1 MAKRTFRS
9 GIFSVMLVPSLCAL
23 GAAISFSACA
33 DDYVVTIEE
42 GDDVIWSDAS
52 VDGPSGLLAD
62 GVKDRR
68 LVKKGK
74 GRLIIG
80 CDLKTPGYAGEICI
94 EEGYLRLRNEGAC
107 GTSAGGVTV
116 KSGATLEGDPSYAN
130 GSLQFKDESLTFE
143 GFGVNGVEGAV
154 KMLPG
159 STWNFFTSGKK
170 KMTGDAL
177 WIGESRLDVRF
188 GTFDMGGYTLYASNS
203 IAIVGVN
210 VINPGKIV
218 YGSENN
224 TIVLESY
231 VKLNG
236 DDAKEF
242 VMNSGSME
250 WKKFSEVQNWTLA
263 ISNNVSIRPT
273 IDHVLSRTNLS
284 TALNYNRWHGPVRI
298 ADGATLT
305 ATVGWINPA
314 TAYGL
319 DPYHHILQIYGKVSG
334 GGSLALAE
342 NGYLRLGCQTNDFTG
357 GVKLGKNAI
366 LEVAGVG
373 SLGLGGLLSVGNQSR
388 IEFLYDEL
396 YKGLMTDEEYEKIFK
411 FKNAWHNGKT
421 YYSAGDD
428 ARFVGLPDY
437 TYGKVVNAEEIGTIY
452 HNETNTLTLSK
463 GVSGSPK
470 VVNTDGTLV
479 LGGDG
484 DFSLGEIRVRDGTL
498 RIADGSGYHLGENTF
513 KVHGTYPMTPR
524 LVVGENSVLSSR
536 DDSSSVKLPVSHVA
550 GGLSG
555 DNLRDYVRGVVDVS
569 SGAVVSNIL
578 LVGGAKLEGNVS
590 VKTNYMG
597 AVYIRG
603 GTLVQQGV
611 NSRDETVVGYNANG
625 YLEMSDGFID
635 VSKNSIWMLI
645 GVKTSRAET
654 PGHGVVHVKG
664 GRMVHN
670 SVGFGVNGGD
680 SYGHFRVSGGVV
692 SNTTLIVGK
701 SLYAPTSGGEG
712 TVTVDGDGELSVKG
726 YAQLGAM
733 SNSVS
738 ILNLNGGDFR
748 PFAIQVLTNRCQMS
762 GAGVDSFCE
771 FLEGANNP
779 VYVNFNGGR
788 YSPSIEWSSRDW
800 MSSRVRRYTV
810 FAGGAAIDTGAY
822 PRELHGILKAP
833 TGNGVKSIPFSCDEP
848 WRYIGSPYVKIVDPA
863 GTGYGASAFAE
874 FDSVNGTIS
883 GVTVISPGCDY
894 SEETYAEI
902 AFGGWTNTVRVTAE
916 VAPNDLSGGF
926 TKYGSG
932 ELQLT
937 AAGDWH
943 GVTAVKEGKL
953 SFYVENALPNTA
965 GYDISAGASVDFRGL
980 PHGGGSLAGAGVLIG
995 DYELSGTFTI
1005 DANDIIAGRCMTV
1018 NGNLNIAP
1026 GTRLVVK
1033 NAELLSEKFV
1043 SKAVLKVQNGTMT
1056 GTLDFD
1062 VSSIPVLS
1070 ALRKDDS
1077 TLRLGSVYGTTVVI
1091 R

>member
-1 MAKRTFRS
+1 MRS
-9 GIFSVMLVPSLCAL
+9 YVLGVASAFAVAASFCAY
-23 GAAISFSACA
+23 AE
-33 DDYVVTIEE
+33 DYVVTVAEN
-42 GDDVIWSDAS
+42 DPDVVWSDISAA
-52 VDGPSGLLAD
+52 GPAGLLAD

-74 GRLIIG
+74 GRLIVE

-116 KSGATLEGDPSYAN
+116 KSGATLEGDPSYAS

-143 GFGVNGVEGAV
+143 GFGVNGVDGAV
-154 KMLPG
+154 KMLSG
-159 STWNFFTSGKK
+159 STWNFFTNGKK

-177 WIGESRLDVRF
+177 WIGGSRLDVRA
-188 GTFDMGGYTLYASNS
+188 GEFDMGGYTLYASNS
-203 IAIVGVN
+203 IAIVQASVK
-210 VINPGKIV
+210 NPGKIV
-218 YGSENN
+218 YGS
-224 TIVLESY
+224 TDAALVLESS

-236 DDAKEF
+236 GDTNEL
-242 VMNSGSME
+242 VMLSGTME
-250 WKKFSEVQNWTLA
+250 CKKFSEVQNWTLA

-284 TALNYNRWHGPVRI
+284 TALNYNRWYGPVRI

-314 TAYGL
+314 TAYGP
-319 DPYHHILQIYGKVSG
+319 DPYHHLLQMHGKVSG

-342 NGYLRLGCQTNDFTG
+342 NGYLRLGCQTNDFAG

-366 LEVAGVG
+366 LEVAGVD
-373 SLGLGGLLSVGNQSR
+373 SLGSGGLLSVGNQSR
-388 IEFLYDEL
+388 VEFLYDEL

-428 ARFVGLPDY
+428 ARFIGLPDHV
-437 TYGKVVNAEEIGTIY
+437 YGKIVNAEEIGTIY

-479 LGGDG
+479 LGGSG

-498 RIADGSGYHLGENTF
+498 RISYGAKCHLGENTF
-513 KVHGTYPMTPR
+513 KIHGTYPMTPR
-524 LVVGENSVLSSR
+524 LVVGGNSVLSSR
-536 DDSSSVKLPVSHVA
+536 DDASNVKLPVNHVA

-555 DNLRDYVRGVVDVS
+555 DNLRDYVRGVVEVS

-635 VSKNSIWMLI
+635 SSKNSIWMLI
-645 GVKTSRAET
+645 GVKTRGYQT
-654 PGHGVVHVKG
+654 PGHGVMHIKG
-664 GRMVHN
+664 GRMEHN

-788 YSPSIEWSSRDW
+788 YSPSIESSSRDW
-800 MSSRVRRYTV
+800 IDSRVRRYTV

-822 PRELHGILKAP
+822 PRELHGILKTP

-926 TKYGSG
+926 AKYGSG
-932 ELQLT
+932 SLDVICT
-937 AAGDWH
+937 NDWH
-943 GVTAVKEGKL
+943 GVTSVKEGTL
-953 SFYVENALPNTA
+953 NLAVENALPETS
-965 GYDISAGASVDFRGL
+965 GFDIAAGATVSFCGLSQHCGTLSGAGTLVGDYALSGALTVDAADVLAGRGLTVRGSVD
-980 PHGGGSLAGAGVLIG
+980 
-995 DYELSGTFTI
+995 
-1005 DANDIIAGRCMTV
+1005 
-1018 NGNLNIAP
+1018 IAP
-1026 GTRLVVK
+1026 GARFVVK
-1033 NAELLSEKFV
+1033 NADLLTEKFV
-1043 SKAVLKVQNGTMT
+1043 NRPVLKVVNGTIN
-1056 GTLDFD
+1056 GDLVFD
-1062 VSSIPVLS
+1062 
-1070 ALRKDDS
+1070 AS
-1077 TLRLGSVYGTTVVI
+1077 TLPMLCTLRRTSSELRFGPVYGTAIVI